1 MYQSSVGNKR
11 FVPPT
16 AYVKNNSEPAK
27 PFQDVYTEK
36 LRHVLEDYNVYVKP
50 EIKEALMKRGHSLL
64 VIGGGV
70 TGDVQLNYTDVQS
83 PLKAKYRQL
92 EQDLIIL
99 QLIENTQKILQQSK
113 NDMTRILDENFRSLK
128 IDFASRFRCL

>member
-1 MYQSSVGNKR
+1 
-11 FVPPT
+11 
-16 AYVKNNSEPAK
+16 
-27 PFQDVYTEK
+27 
-36 LRHVLEDYNVYVKP
+36 
-50 EIKEALMKRGHSLL
+50 MKRRHSLL